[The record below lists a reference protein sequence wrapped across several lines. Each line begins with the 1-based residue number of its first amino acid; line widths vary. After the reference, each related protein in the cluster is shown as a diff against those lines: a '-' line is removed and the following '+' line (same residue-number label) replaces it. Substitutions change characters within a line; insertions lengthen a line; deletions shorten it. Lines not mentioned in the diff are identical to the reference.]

1 MSHVT
6 RAGTIQVCTHMQADT
21 HIHMCIHAYKH
32 ICTCA
37 HMQTSTSV
45 QAHTCTHTHYFFQG
59 MHLIAREGIA
69 GCPAGHREWPQR
81 MVPSGK
87 DSGWAR
93 GGTEAWGRGDFIQLL
108 KVFKFVR
115 LKKNLIQLNR
125 HPSARIAK
133 NNEKR
138 AWLDLS
144 SLKSARSITQPLDLS
159 PESAVFKYPQSLML
173 S

>member
-1 MSHVT
+1 MAAV
-6 RAGTIQVCTHMQADT
+6 
-21 HIHMCIHAYKH
+21 
-32 ICTCA
+32 
-37 HMQTSTSV
+37 
-45 QAHTCTHTHYFFQG
+45 
-59 MHLIAREGIA
+59 
-69 GCPAGHREWPQR
+69 
-81 MVPSGK
+81 VPSGK

-93 GGTEAWGRGDFIQLL
+93 GGIEAWGRRDFMQLL
-108 KVFKFVR
+108 KVFKFVG
-115 LKKNLIQLNR
+115 LKKNLIQLNT
-125 HPSARIAK
+125 HPSARIAE